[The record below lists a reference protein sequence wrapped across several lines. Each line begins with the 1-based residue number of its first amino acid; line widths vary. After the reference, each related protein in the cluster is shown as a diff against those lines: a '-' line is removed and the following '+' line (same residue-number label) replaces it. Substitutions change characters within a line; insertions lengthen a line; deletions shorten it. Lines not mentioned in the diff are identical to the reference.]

1 MGLFDRILGR
11 TKAKQSNLDAL
22 FGVTGAAVT
31 LQASV
36 GLRPAGQA
44 AVSFKP
50 ATGPAF
56 SETLAEVDELVRFAA
71 QQADMTV
78 ATSDDDFGYRWY
90 TLTDDDVE
98 DLVTSTHLINRSLEE
113 RGFGPQLLCSVFAF
127 AGEQG
132 PCHLV
137 YLFKRG
143 TFYPFAPRGGQ
154 RRDNEV
160 ELQVRGALGSDL
172 PIETDM
178 SRWFALWG
186 LPLQTAGG
194 PTTT

>member
-1 MGLFDRILGR
+1 MGFLDKILGR
-11 TKAKQSNLDAL
+11 TNAKPSNLDAL

-31 LQASV
+31 LEASI

-56 SETLAEVDELVRFAA
+56 SETLTEVDELVRFAA

-78 ATSDDDFGYRWY
+78 STSDDDFGYRWY
-90 TLTDDDVE
+90 TLTDHDVE
-98 DLVTSTHLINRSLEE
+98 DLVTSTHMINRSLDE

-127 AGEQG
+127 TGGQG
-132 PCHLV
+132 VCHLV

-143 TFYPFAPRGGQ
+143 TFYPFAPRSGQ
-154 RRDNEV
+154 RRDNEL
-160 ELQVRGALGSDL
+160 ELRVRGALGSDL
-172 PIETDM
+172 PVEADT

-186 LPLQTAGG
+186 LPLQIAEG
-194 PTTT
+194 

>member
-1 MGLFDRILGR
+1 MGLLDKILGR
-11 TKAKQSNLDAL
+11 TKAKPSNLDAL

-31 LQASV
+31 LEASV

-50 ATGPAF
+50 ASGTAF
-56 SETLAEVDELVRFAA
+56 SDTLTEVDELVRFAA
-71 QQADMTV
+71 QQADMSVT
-78 ATSDDDFGYRWY
+78 TSDDDFGYRWY

-127 AGEQG
+127 NGEQG
-132 PCHLV
+132 MCHLV

-143 TFYPFAPRGGQ
+143 TFYPFAPRNGQ
-154 RRDNEV
+154 RRDNEL
-160 ELQVRGALGSDL
+160 ELRVRGALGSDV
-172 PIETDM
+172 PIEADM

-186 LPLQTAGG
+186 LPLRIAEG
-194 PTTT
+194 

>member
-1 MGLFDRILGR
+1 MGLLDKILGR
-11 TKAKQSNLDAL
+11 TKAKPSNLDAL

-31 LQASV
+31 LEASV

-50 ATGPAF
+50 ASGTAF
-56 SETLAEVDELVRFAA
+56 SDTLTEVDELVRFAA
-71 QQADMTV
+71 QQADMSVT
-78 ATSDDDFGYRWY
+78 TSDDDFGYRWY
-90 TLTDDDVE
+90 TLT

-127 AGEQG
+127 NGEQG
-132 PCHLV
+132 MCHLV

-143 TFYPFAPRGGQ
+143 TFYPFAPRNGQ
-154 RRDNEV
+154 RRDNEL
-160 ELQVRGALGSDL
+160 ELRVRGALGSDV
-172 PIETDM
+172 PIEADM

-186 LPLQTAGG
+186 LPLRIAEG
-194 PTTT
+194 